1 MGTGGPSRQS
11 TPTLLFFA
19 VSLDGSII
27 IPHLSGNCNP
37 FFQIFLKK
45 FWGGKKWCFPASFP
59 FPEASQRGRH
69 GSVLEIP
76 KRGPFFLKAPGWR
89 RDKKTAVLL
98 DDCFQCWRKPIFPG
112 RLQPSIF
119 SAGELNFRVRDGNGW
134 TLAAIN
140 TNSFVFAVS
149 LDGLV
154 IIPQPSGKC
163 KPFFQKISK
172 KFENRRICV
181 SSFFLHHILCH
192 HWSR

>member
-11 TPTLLFFA
+11 TPTLLVFA

-45 FWGGKKWCFPASFP
+45 FWGGKKWRFPASFP

-89 RDKKTAVLL
+89 RDKS
-98 DDCFQCWRKPIFPG
+98 